1 MFFRELKTAE
11 TTEDQETKAKKEEE
25 TNLEL
30 VERSEYRSRRD
41 FLRRS
46 VDIDFRFRTIV
57 VRTRRRTKLHF
68 D

>member
-11 TTEDQETKAKKEEE
+11 TIEDEETKAKKEEE
-25 TNLEL
+25 MNLEL
-30 VERSEYRSRRD
+30 VERSECRSRRD